1 MSDKQLTTWS
11 LFLRRN
17 HVPGTPSSTLL
28 NKENLQELSARYKAL
43 SEQELQ
49 KLRIEVSQ
57 RRQSDDERKSSLA
70 IKAIK
75 RNVKILEA
83 LHPDS
88 EIGCFGRIGK
98 MRKPFLIQSAAM
110 QRQYFNKKEKVVEKT
125 TLCLREDVRLMLRDK
140 FRKAGGTGL
149 YSHKKATALGHWS
162 GWPDGL
168 PSNVHVERLR
178 RHQLKRLLE
187 ERENIEFVMVSRNK

>member
-1 MSDKQLTTWS
+1 
-11 LFLRRN
+11 
-17 HVPGTPSSTLL
+17 
-28 NKENLQELSARYKAL
+28 
-43 SEQELQ
+43 
-49 KLRIEVSQ
+49 
-57 RRQSDDERKSSLA
+57 
-70 IKAIK
+70 
-75 RNVKILEA
+75 
-83 LHPDS
+83 
-88 EIGCFGRIGK
+88 

-110 QRQYFNKKEKVVEKT
+110 QRVCQTQEIGLYDQYFNKKEKVVEKT